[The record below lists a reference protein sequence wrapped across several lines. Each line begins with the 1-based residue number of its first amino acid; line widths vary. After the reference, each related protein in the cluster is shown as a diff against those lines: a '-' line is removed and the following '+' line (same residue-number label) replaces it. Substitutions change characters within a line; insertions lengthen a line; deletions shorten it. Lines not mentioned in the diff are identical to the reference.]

1 MRQTLFGQTLNESV
15 KKKKRER
22 ERGECKVI
30 IWRIV
35 TNLIADGQEK
45 QKFWIMKRRPR
56 EGGQRKREKEGKGKI
71 KMKKLEKRFA
81 GWFVII

>member
-1 MRQTLFGQTLNESV
+1 
-15 KKKKRER
+15 
-22 ERGECKVI
+22 
-30 IWRIV
+30 
-35 TNLIADGQEK
+35 
-45 QKFWIMKRRPR
+45 MKRRPR